1 MSVSFYMNKDLE
13 KSLAKT
19 IQGLI
24 AGAEKM
30 QNFSIFRGFPQAS
43 FKKKKTLSHP
53 CGLKC
58 KVNSFTRR
66 PLPPQGLY
74 SLS

>member
-1 MSVSFYMNKDLE
+1 MVNGVSAEIDRFSWSQYMSVSFYMNKDLE

-43 FKKKKTLSHP
+43 FKKM
-53 CGLKC
+53 
-58 KVNSFTRR
+58 
-66 PLPPQGLY
+66 
-74 SLS
+74 

>member
-43 FKKKKTLSHP
+43 FKKTVKK
-53 CGLKC
+53 K
-58 KVNSFTRR
+58 
-66 PLPPQGLY
+66 PPPWFEMQ
-74 SLS
+74 S